1 MKALSIFKV
10 VWEEAKEHSHTVM
23 AVGAVAGLI
32 GAVILTYKK
41 SPEIHRIMDEQRD
54 KVEELQDRID
64 SQQITE
70 EDGKKERKAITKETI
85 KRVAPVAAPIALCTA
100 ATAGLSIGSAVVS
113 SAKLSHVRD
122 LLSISEVYNRDILE
136 KVKEELGEDKAREIQ
151 DKINEDHLKA
161 AADGKTS
168 SEFEAMVFQAKGG
181 DVLYYDAMCGRL
193 FKSDENTIEKAVN
206 KVNKDLTSG
215 KQTFMSLNEIY
226 RELELPSIPIASDVG
241 CGMYSKVQTF
251 DLHLSGAIK
260 LDNGYSAVVFDF
272 WNRPSR
278 EDRGY

>member
-1 MKALSIFKV
+1 MNAMKIFKV
-10 VWEEAKEHSHTVM
+10 VWDEAKEHSHTLM
-23 AVGAVAGLI
+23 AVGAVAGLV
-32 GAVILTYKK
+32 GAIILTYKK
-41 SPEIHRIMDEQRD
+41 SPEIHQIMDEQRD
-54 KVEELQDRID
+54 KVEELQDKID

-70 EDGKKERKAITKETI
+70 EDGKRERKAITKETI

-136 KVKEELGEDKAREIQ
+136 KVKEELGEEKAREIQ

-161 AADGKTS
+161 AVDGKTDS
-168 SEFEAMVFQAKGG
+168 DFESMVFQAKGG
-181 DVLYYDAMCGRL
+181 DILYYDAMIGRL
-193 FKSDENTIEKAVN
+193 FRSDENTIEKAVN

-226 RELELPSIPIASDVG
+226 RELELPSVPLATDVG

-260 LDNGYSAVVFDF
+260 LDNGHSAVVFDF